1 MTQAYQYI
9 DTYDALRNYCQ
20 QAEQQ
25 SVIAVDTEFVRTRT
39 FYPQIGLVQIF
50 DGIDVVL
57 IDPIAIDD
65 LSPLKALLTN
75 PNVIKVLHACSEDLE
90 TFEYAMGIMPEPLF
104 DSQVGAQLAG
114 LGNSLGYGRLVELLQ
129 GVVLEKGESRT
140 DWISRPLS
148 PKQLQY
154 AAEDVIYLLPCY
166 HKLVELLT
174 ENGQLQWVYDEI
186 DQLIRRKRAN
196 IAPEHAYLLLKNT
209 WKLQPINLY
218 ALQLLAAWRLSYAR
232 EHDITQNFIIREQ
245 SAFEIAYRLPGH
257 KSALFALDIV
267 TPQEARRHCDI
278 VLDLIRAARSA
289 SETEYP
295 APTHRLTDVPFYKKH
310 VAQIKEICTTAA
322 EAVNV
327 DPTYFASKRQ
337 INQIISWYCLA
348 FDDTR
353 ALGMEPDLLVGWRAE
368 LVGAKIKAAAK
379 NFSQKFKE

>member
-25 SVIAVDTEFVRTRT
+25 LVIAVDTEFVRTRT

-75 PNVIKVLHACSEDLE
+75 PNVIKILHACSEDLE

-140 DWISRPLS
+140 DWIRRPLS

-154 AAEDVIYLLPCY
+154 AAEDVIYFIAVLPQ
-166 HKLVELLT
+166 VS
-174 ENGQLQWVYDEI
+174 
-186 DQLIRRKRAN
+186 RA
-196 IAPEHAYLLLKNT
+196 
-209 WKLQPINLY
+209 
-218 ALQLLAAWRLSYAR
+218 
-232 EHDITQNFIIREQ
+232 
-245 SAFEIAYRLPGH
+245 
-257 KSALFALDIV
+257 
-267 TPQEARRHCDI
+267 
-278 VLDLIRAARSA
+278 
-289 SETEYP
+289 
-295 APTHRLTDVPFYKKH
+295 TH
-310 VAQIKEICTTAA
+310 
-322 EAVNV
+322 
-327 DPTYFASKRQ
+327 
-337 INQIISWYCLA
+337 
-348 FDDTR
+348 
-353 ALGMEPDLLVGWRAE
+353 
-368 LVGAKIKAAAK
+368 
-379 NFSQKFKE
+379 

>member
-9 DTYDALRNYCQ
+9 DSYDALLNYCNQAKQ
-20 QAEQQ
+20 QP
-25 SVIAVDTEFVRTRT
+25 VIAVDTEFVRTRT
-39 FYPQIGLVQIF
+39 FYPHIGLVQIF
-50 DGIDVVL
+50 DGIDAVL

-65 LSPLKALLTN
+65 LSPLKALLTD

-104 DSQVGAQLAG
+104 DSQVAAQLAG

-129 GVVLEKGESRT
+129 GVILEKGESRT

-166 HKLVELLT
+166 HKLVEQLT
-174 ENGQLQWVYDEI
+174 EKGQLQWVYDEI
-186 DQLIRRKRAN
+186 SQLIRRKRAN

-209 WKLQPINLY
+209 WKLQPLNLY
-218 ALQLLAAWRLSYAR
+218 ALQLLAAWRLTFAR
-232 EHDITQNFIIREQ
+232 DNDITQNFIIREQ

-257 KSALFALDIV
+257 KSGLFALDVV

-278 VLDLIRAARSA
+278 ILDLVKTARAAPESD
-289 SETEYP
+289 YP
-295 APTHRLTDVPFYKKH
+295 APTHRLADVPLYKKH
-310 VAQIKEICTTAA
+310 VAQIKAICVAAA
-322 EAVNV
+322 ESVNV

-353 ALGMEPDLLVGWRAE
+353 ALGMEPDLLVGWRGE
-368 LVGAKIKAAAK
+368 LVGAKIKVAAS
-379 NFSQKFKE
+379 NFSR

>member
-9 DTYDALRNYCQ
+9 DTYDALRTYCQ

-39 FYPQIGLVQIF
+39 FYPHIGLVQIF
-50 DGIDVVL
+50 DGIDAVL

-104 DSQVGAQLAG
+104 DSQVAAQLAG

-129 GVVLEKGESRT
+129 GVILEKGESRT

-166 HKLVELLT
+166 HKLVEQLT
-174 ENGQLQWVYDEI
+174 EKRQLQWVYDEI
-186 DQLIRRKRAN
+186 AQLMRRKRAK

-209 WKLQPINLY
+209 WKLQPLNLY
-218 ALQLLAAWRLSYAR
+218 ALQLLAAWRLTFAR
-232 EHDITQNFIIREQ
+232 ENDITQNFIIREQ

-257 KSALFALDIV
+257 KSGLFALDIV
-267 TPQEARRHCDI
+267 TPQEARRHCDV
-278 VLDLIRAARSA
+278 VLDLVKTARAAPESD
-289 SETEYP
+289 YP
-295 APTHRLTDVPFYKKH
+295 APTHRLTDVPMYKKH
-310 VAQIKEICTTAA
+310 VAQIKAICVAAA
-322 EAVNV
+322 ESVDV

-337 INQIISWYCLA
+337 INQIISWYCLE

-353 ALGMEPDLLVGWRAE
+353 AFGMEPDLLVGWRGE
-368 LVGAKIKAAAK
+368 LVGAKINAAAS
-379 NFSQKFKE
+379 NFSR

>member
-9 DTYDALRNYCQ
+9 DTYDALLNYCNQAKQ
-20 QAEQQ
+20 QP
-25 SVIAVDTEFVRTRT
+25 VIAVDTEFVRTRT
-39 FYPQIGLVQIF
+39 FYPHIGLVQIF
-50 DGIDVVL
+50 DGIDAVL

-65 LSPLKALLTN
+65 LSPLKGLLTD

-104 DSQVGAQLAG
+104 DSQVAAQLAG

-129 GVVLEKGESRT
+129 GVILEKGESRT

-166 HKLVELLT
+166 YKLVEQLT
-174 ENGQLQWVYDEI
+174 EKGQLQWVYDEI
-186 DQLIRRKRAN
+186 SQLIRRKRAN

-209 WKLQPINLY
+209 WKLQPLNLY
-218 ALQLLAAWRLSYAR
+218 ALQLLAAWRLTFAR
-232 EHDITQNFIIREQ
+232 DNDITQNFIIREQ

-257 KSALFALDIV
+257 KSGLFALDVV

-278 VLDLIRAARSA
+278 ILDLVKTARAAPESD
-289 SETEYP
+289 YP
-295 APTHRLTDVPFYKKH
+295 APTHRLADIPLYKKH
-310 VAQIKEICTTAA
+310 VAQIKAICVAAA
-322 EAVNV
+322 ESVNV

-353 ALGMEPDLLVGWRAE
+353 ALGMEPDLLVGWRGE
-368 LVGAKIKAAAK
+368 LVGAKIKVAAS
-379 NFSQKFKE
+379 NFSR

>member
-9 DTYDALRNYCQ
+9 DTYDALLNYCNQAKQ
-20 QAEQQ
+20 QP
-25 SVIAVDTEFVRTRT
+25 VIAVDTEFVRTRT
-39 FYPQIGLVQIF
+39 FYPHIGLVQIF
-50 DGIDVVL
+50 DGIDAVL

-65 LSPLKALLTN
+65 LSPLKGLLTD

-104 DSQVGAQLAG
+104 DSQVAAQLAG

-129 GVVLEKGESRT
+129 GVILEKGESRT

-166 HKLVELLT
+166 HKLVEQLT
-174 ENGQLQWVYDEI
+174 EKGQLQWVYDEI
-186 DQLIRRKRAN
+186 SQLIRRKRAN

-209 WKLQPINLY
+209 WKLQPLNLY
-218 ALQLLAAWRLSYAR
+218 ALQLLAAWRLTFAR
-232 EHDITQNFIIREQ
+232 DNDITQNFIIREQ

-257 KSALFALDIV
+257 KSGLFALDVV

-278 VLDLIRAARSA
+278 ILDLVKTARAAPESD
-289 SETEYP
+289 YP
-295 APTHRLTDVPFYKKH
+295 APTHRLADIPLYKKH
-310 VAQIKEICTTAA
+310 VAQIKAICVAAA
-322 EAVNV
+322 ESVNV

-353 ALGMEPDLLVGWRAE
+353 ALGMEPDLLVGWRGE
-368 LVGAKIKAAAK
+368 LVGAKIKVAAS
-379 NFSQKFKE
+379 NFSR

>member
-9 DTYDALRNYCQ
+9 DTYDALLNYCNQAKQ
-20 QAEQQ
+20 QP
-25 SVIAVDTEFVRTRT
+25 VIAVDTEFVRTRT
-39 FYPQIGLVQIF
+39 FYPHIGLVQIF
-50 DGIDVVL
+50 DGIDAVL

-65 LSPLKALLTN
+65 LSPLKGLLTD

-104 DSQVGAQLAG
+104 DSQVAAQLAG

-129 GVVLEKGESRT
+129 GVILEKGESRT

-166 HKLVELLT
+166 YKLVEQLT
-174 ENGQLQWVYDEI
+174 EKGQLQWVYDEI
-186 DQLIRRKRAN
+186 SQLILRKRAN

-209 WKLQPINLY
+209 WKLQPLNLY
-218 ALQLLAAWRLSYAR
+218 ALQLLAAWRLTFAR
-232 EHDITQNFIIREQ
+232 DNDITQNFIIREQ

-257 KSALFALDIV
+257 KSGLFALDVV

-278 VLDLIRAARSA
+278 ILDLVKTARAAPESD
-289 SETEYP
+289 YP
-295 APTHRLTDVPFYKKH
+295 APTHRLADIPLYKKH
-310 VAQIKEICTTAA
+310 VAQIKAICVAAA
-322 EAVNV
+322 ESVNV

-353 ALGMEPDLLVGWRAE
+353 ALGMEPDLLVGWRGE
-368 LVGAKIKAAAK
+368 LVGAKIKVAAS
-379 NFSQKFKE
+379 NFSR